1 MARKA
6 AKKTTRAT
14 YKVEC
19 FDGMTSKVVKRGIS
33 ASEAKKLAADLG
45 KKFSKYVYT
54 ASREAAASS
63 TPPKRKPR
71 KR

>member
-54 ASREAAASS
+54 SS
-63 TPPKRKPR
+63 KESAPIPAVR
-71 KR
+71 KRRVRK